1 VPDIVHRIE
10 VNLMSFNH
18 RFSRVVALI
27 AFTICLPAIA
37 APPDEAEPPAKIMT
51 ARIKIAESSLI
62 VVPVM
67 INGSGPYDF
76 MLDTGASLTM
86 LEPKLA
92 DELALPRV
100 GEKKIVAVQHTEIVS
115 SVRVN
120 SISVAGATTAG
131 QDVIASD
138 QVRRLPIKVRGV
150 LGEDFLQNFDV
161 LIDYRHQVLQLEV
174 GLGPLAQTLMGEHL
188 PLQLTGTLGG
198 KPTQRRLIVSGHMRE
213 FGDNPT
219 SLVLDSGTNYLVLFQ
234 ESLGPTSSDRQT
246 SVGAAATRMVQ
257 QLYLGGKHFSN
268 VTAMAVSRHGEMDSD
283 GLVPT
288 SIFQSI
294 FISHE
299 GRFAILNPSVTK

>member
-1 VPDIVHRIE
+1 
-10 VNLMSFNH
+10 MSLH
-18 RFSRVVALI
+18 HCFSRIVALI

-37 APPDEAEPPAKIMT
+37 APPDEAEPAAKIMT
-51 ARIKIAESSLI
+51 ARIKIAQLSLI

-86 LEPKLA
+86 LDPKLA

-100 GEKKIVAVQHTEIVS
+100 GEKKIVAVQHAEVVS

-120 SISVAGATTAG
+120 SISVAGATVAV
-131 QDVIASD
+131 QDVGASD
-138 QVRRLPIKVRGV
+138 QVRSLPIKVRGV

-161 LIDYRHQVLQLEV
+161 LIDYRHQVLQLEA
-174 GLGPLAQTLMGEHL
+174 GSGSLARTLSGEHL
-188 PLQLTGTLGG
+188 PLQLTGMLGG
-198 KPTQRRLIVSGHMRE
+198 RPTPRRLIVSGYMTE

-234 ESLGPTSSDRQT
+234 AELGLGSTDRQT
-246 SVGAAATRMVQ
+246 SVGAAAIRMGQ
-257 QLYLGGKHFSN
+257 HLSLGGKHFAN
-268 VTAMAVSRHGEMDSD
+268 VTAMAFSHHEETDSD

-288 SIFQSI
+288 SLFQSI

-299 GRFAILNPSVTK
+299 GRFAILNPSLLKSSR